1 MEGKNCGL
9 VFRCDELGQK
19 DNNQMRKFR
28 EHFENQKGNGKRL
41 RFENLALQSQT
52 NKQKYSM
59 FLLFNDIYVLK

>member
-9 VFRCDELGQK
+9 VFRRDELGQK

-28 EHFENQKGNGKRL
+28 EHFENH
-41 RFENLALQSQT
+41 ALQSQT